1 MAIVKGILVNDGG
14 APARIMNFEASEA
27 ITAGQPVSL
36 LHVASGD
43 CTVQLGDSDDTTT
56 VFMGVALVDAA
67 SGDLCSVVTG
77 SGWIGYLICETVA
90 AGDNLM
96 VDTSGTAGALD
107 TAGSNDTDRVVA
119 QALEAQAA
127 SGGTLT
133 KCLVL

>member
-56 VFMGVALVDAA
+56 VFLGVALTDAA
-67 SGDLCSVVTG
+67 SGDQCSVVTG
-77 SGWIGYLICETVA
+77 RGVMVYMKLGTDVNGAIPLMLSSTPGELVAFADGTSPVNTAPCAVTVE
-90 AGDNLM
+90 D
-96 VDTSGTAGALD
+96 
-107 TAGSNDTDRVVA
+107 
-119 QALEAQAA
+119 
-127 SGGTLT
+127 GGTGLV
-133 KCLVL
+133 KCMIL